1 MIEYKQNDI
10 DYNVKAA
17 VNNLREA
24 YWFDGE
30 CDAIKKQL
38 FDAEDIII
46 RAICHQKYTLI
57 KEENENGGEE

>member
-30 CDAIKKQL
+30 CDNIKKQL

-46 RAICHQKYTLI
+46 RAICYQKYTLV
-57 KEENENGGEE
+57 KEESEE